1 MLSTLARKE
10 LSVLYDHNNPFALIL
25 RGEAPASMVYED
37 EHAIA
42 FMDLMPQVEGHT
54 LVVPRNPC
62 RDLFDIEPER
72 LSGTILATQIVAR
85 AVKKAFN
92 APGIMIAQLSGAEAG
107 QTVFHLHFHILPR
120 HSGIEF
126 KLHAAEAAERKA
138 LDSHA
143 ERIRAALPPVRVPEG

>member
-1 MLSTLARKE
+1 VSYNE
-10 LSVLYDHNNPFALIL
+10 NNPFALIL

-62 RDLFDIEPER
+62 QDLFDIEPEV
-72 LSGTILATQIVAR
+72 LAGTIRATQTVAR
-85 AVKKAFN
+85 AVKMALD
-92 APGIMIAQLSGAEAG
+92 APGIMIAQLSGAAAG

-120 HSGIEF
+120 FTGIEF
-126 KLHAAEAAERKA
+126 KLHAAEVADRSSLDA
-138 LDSHA
+138 LA
-143 ERIRAALPPVRVPEG
+143 NRIRAALRRS